1 LKSSFL
7 KEKANG
13 QIRLSYLTVNEEMKR
28 LRSYMILLFLA
39 MTLLSW
45 SQQENRLIRQGNRQ
59 YEDGKYKEAEIDY
72 LKSVQ
77 SDKSTHKG
85 FFNLGDAWYMQENY
99 VQASAAFDTLRTF
112 KMDDETRSKSYYNL
126 GNSLLK
132 ASIDSTQLAQQFLPA
147 SIEAYKQS
155 LRLNPDDQDAKY
167 NLSYAQKMLDKSQQQ
182 QQQQKQDK
190 QDKQDQDKQEEKQDQ
205 KQDQQQD
212 QQKEQQEQEDQAK
225 QEQQQDQQQQGQAQQ
240 ISKEDAERILE
251 ALKNDEKET
260 LEKLKQAKIQSTR
273 VIKSDKDW

>member
-1 LKSSFL
+1 ML
-7 KEKANG
+7 
-13 QIRLSYLTVNEEMKR
+13 
-28 LRSYMILLFLA
+28 LLFMA
-39 MTLLSW
+39 MTLFSW

-77 SDKSTHKG
+77 SEKSSYKG

-99 VQASAAFDTLRTF
+99 LQASAAFDTLRTF
-112 KMDDETRSKSYYNL
+112 KMNDETRSKSYYNL

-132 ASIDSTQLAQQFLPA
+132 TAKDSAQLAQKFLPA
-147 SIEAYKQS
+147 SIEAFKQS
-155 LRLNPDDQDAKY
+155 LRLDPQDQDAKY
-167 NLSYAQKMLDKSQQQ
+167 NLAYAQKLLQKSQQQ
-182 QQQQKQDK
+182 QQQNQDK
-190 QDKQDQDKQEEKQDQ
+190 QDKQQDQKQDQ
-205 KQDQQQD
+205 KQDQNQD
-212 QQKEQQEQEDQAK
+212 QQKDQEQQQQQDQA
-225 QEQQQDQQQQGQAQQ
+225 QQDQQDQQQQQARPQQ

>member
-1 LKSSFL
+1 
-7 KEKANG
+7 
-13 QIRLSYLTVNEEMKR
+13 
-28 LRSYMILLFLA
+28 MILLFLA
-39 MTLLSW
+39 MTLFSW

-59 YEDGKYKEAEIDY
+59 YKDGNYKEAEIDY

-77 SDKSTHKG
+77 SEKSTHKG
-85 FFNLGDAWYMQENY
+85 FFNLGDAWYMQKNY
-99 VQASAAFDTLRTF
+99 VQAAAAFDTLRTF

-132 ASIDSTQLAQQFLPA
+132 ASIDSAQLAQQFLPA

-155 LRLNPDDQDAKY
+155 LRLDPEDPDAKY
-167 NLSYAQKMLDKSQQQ
+167 NLAYAQKLLQKSQQQ
-182 QQQQKQDK
+182 QQDQKQDK
-190 QDKQDQDKQEEKQDQ
+190 QDKQDQQQDQ
-205 KQDQQQD
+205 KQDQQKD
-212 QQKEQQEQEDQAK
+212 QQKEEEQEQQQQDQAK
-225 QEQQQDQQQQGQAQQ
+225 QDQQDEEQQQQQQAQSQQ